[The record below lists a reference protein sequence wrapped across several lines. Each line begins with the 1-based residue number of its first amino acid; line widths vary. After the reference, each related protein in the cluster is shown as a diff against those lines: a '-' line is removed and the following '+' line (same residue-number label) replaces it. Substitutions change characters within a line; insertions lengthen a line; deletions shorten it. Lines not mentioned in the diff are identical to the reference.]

1 MCKQRHSRRAGR
13 GGTAIATI
21 DIAALLALLA
31 ALISGVGD
39 VIRQRSAA
47 LARGEAA
54 SMAADVDGQMAFLD
68 GNDEELLERSMAA
81 SVEV

>member
-1 MCKQRHSRRAGR
+1 VQTTAFPPGWTR
-13 GGTAIATI
+13 GTAIATV

-47 LARGEAA
+47 LARGEAT
-54 SMAADVDGQMAFLD
+54 SMAADVDGQTAFPD
-68 GNDEELLERSMAA
+68 GNDEELVERSMAA

>member
-1 MCKQRHSRRAGR
+1 M
-13 GGTAIATI
+13 
-21 DIAALLALLA
+21 LA

-39 VIRQRSAA
+39 VIRKRSAA
-47 LARGEAA
+47 MARWEAA
-54 SMAADVDGQMAFLD
+54 SMATDVDGQMAFLD